1 MIRNIAPGIFSPGS
15 SFLHRLQA
23 RTKLLVI
30 VLFVLSLVIANRR
43 QWHFAPYIMAFSFI
57 VSGLFLS
64 GISLRDLWKRLWLL
78 IGITFTSALFSIF
91 SSSSEG
97 RILVQIG
104 PLKPL
109 YGVLHTIALIVTA
122 CGLVAMVS
130 RYLPGLRNIF
140 RNRVMKIVRVLLML
154 LALVAQCFL
163 WLTAGTPLQQ
173 ALVIG
178 PLLISD
184 RGVWM
189 FVTVFTMFVVL
200 YLSSLLLT
208 MTTMPVALIEG
219 LTMLLSP
226 LRRLKLPVDD
236 FALMTLL
243 ALRFIPTLLDEASQ
257 LMNAQAARGGD
268 ILHGT
273 IAERLQS
280 LVMFFQPL
288 VQGSLRRASEL
299 ATALEA
305 RGYQNDGNRTMM
317 HETRLH
323 SADYLVL
330 LVVAVGMVGSLFL

>member
-1 MIRNIAPGIFSPGS
+1 MIRNIPLGIFSPGS

-30 VLFVLSLVIANRR
+30 VLFVVSLVIANQR
-43 QWHFAPYIMAFSFI
+43 QWHFAPYIIALAFMM
-57 VSGLFLS
+57 SGLFLS

-78 IGITFTSALFSIF
+78 LGITFTSALFSIF
-91 SSSSEG
+91 SNDDQSVV
-97 RILVQIG
+97 LVQIG
-104 PLKPL
+104 PLKPPYALL
-109 YGVLHTIALIVTA
+109 YTIALVVVA
-122 CGLVAMVS
+122 GGLVALVS
-130 RYLPGLRNIF
+130 IYIPGLRNIWHS
-140 RNRVMKIVRVLLML
+140 RVMKIVRLLIMVLLFAAL
-154 LALVAQCFL
+154 LFI

-178 PLLISD
+178 PLVISE
-184 RGVWM
+184 RGAWI

-243 ALRFIPTLLDEASQ
+243 ALRFIPTLLDEAGQ
-257 LMNAQAARGGD
+257 LMNAQAARGSD

-273 IAERLQS
+273 IQERLQS

-288 VQGSLRRASEL
+288 IQGSLRRASEL

-305 RGYQNDGNRTMM
+305 RGYQNDGKRTMM
-317 HETRLH
+317 HETRLRA
-323 SADYLVL
+323 ADYFVL
-330 LVVAVGMVGSLFL
+330 LVVAVGMIGSLLV